1 MWTENNR
8 TLNKKQK
15 MKLKRLLI
23 VAVALIGSV
32 VIANAQENNTDED
45 SKYAVE
51 MVKAGTKAPNFQLK
65 TVDGKSFK
73 LSSLKGKVV
82 VLDFWASW
90 CPDCRKDAPNIVRM
104 YREFKDKGV
113 AFVGV
118 SFDTEKVMWER
129 AIEKYDM
136 EYTAVSELK
145 KMRESTI
152 AKQYGVKWIPAM
164 VVIDKKGNVVLSTVL
179 SEKVEK
185 KLTELTATKH

>member
-1 MWTENNR
+1 
-8 TLNKKQK
+8 
-15 MKLKRLLI
+15 MKLKRLLF

-32 VIANAQENNTDED
+32 VIANAQENNADED

-113 AFVGV
+113 FFVGV

>member
-1 MWTENNR
+1 
-8 TLNKKQK
+8 
-15 MKLKRLLI
+15 MKLKRLLF

-32 VIANAQENNTDED
+32 VIANAQENSADED

-104 YREFKDKGV
+104 YHEFKEKGV
-113 AFVGV
+113 VFVGV
-118 SFDTEKVMWER
+118 SFDTEKANWEK
-129 AIEKYDM
+129 AIEKYGM

-145 KMRESTI
+145 KMRESEI

-185 KLTELTATKH
+185 KLAELTATKY

>member
-1 MWTENNR
+1 
-8 TLNKKQK
+8 

-73 LSSLKGKVV
+73 LNSLKGKVV

-118 SFDTEKVMWER
+118 SFDTEKANWEK
-129 AIEKYDM
+129 AIEKYGM

>member
-1 MWTENNR
+1 
-8 TLNKKQK
+8 

-32 VIANAQENNTDED
+32 VIANAQENNADED

-51 MVKAGTKAPNFQLK
+51 MVKAGMKAPNFQLK

-113 AFVGV
+113 VFVGV
-118 SFDTEKVMWER
+118 SFDTE
-129 AIEKYDM
+129 
-136 EYTAVSELK
+136 
-145 KMRESTI
+145 
-152 AKQYGVKWIPAM
+152 
-164 VVIDKKGNVVLSTVL
+164 
-179 SEKVEK
+179 
-185 KLTELTATKH
+185 